1 VLREGLGPLTN
12 GVKSSYLVD
21 FSRGY
26 GVKNSFTDEV
36 EVENA
41 INISE

>member
-1 VLREGLGPLTN
+1 VLREGLEPLTN
-12 GVKSSYLVD
+12 GVKSIFLVD
-21 FSRGY
+21 FY